1 LLPLAIE
8 DKREHVNV
16 TFFGH
21 VGKRYRNVNHC
32 QTHLIIFKIDA
43 GKSTICGN
51 ILFQSGA
58 VSERDMQKYAKEAA
72 DKGMDSWLWAYLMD
86 INKEE
91 RERVRT
97 LKIIRVKIHSNR
109 CD

>member
-1 LLPLAIE
+1 MLVSDTATSTI
-8 DKREHVNV
+8 
-16 TFFGH
+16 
-21 VGKRYRNVNHC
+21 C

-97 LKIIRVKIHSNR
+97 FADNTRKNTF
-109 CD
+109 